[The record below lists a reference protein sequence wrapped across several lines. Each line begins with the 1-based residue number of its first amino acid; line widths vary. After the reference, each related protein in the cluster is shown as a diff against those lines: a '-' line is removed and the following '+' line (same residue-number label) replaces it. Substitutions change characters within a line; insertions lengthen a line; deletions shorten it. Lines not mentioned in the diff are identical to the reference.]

1 VQNELLRSIKHQ
13 VLTSLLILLSLSL
26 RQVSAQD
33 LSALPQ
39 SATES
44 EQVQLPMASPDD
56 NTMTP
61 ELNTKDLLLLPGLT
75 GHAVVETPVEPTVQ
89 ERAPEVP
96 TPVVANEIDDFPL
109 SNVKKGREFHEFDA
123 GGLGPKIS
131 DSFEGALLVCA
142 PYCELVSVRLKGAWS
157 VPLKGIKLPSDQM
170 KLIDKNDPLFLALV
184 GTPDDPSR
192 DKDKNVVA
200 PLASNDTAKSSS
212 SSVDMKDRES
222 EKDHESHWRLG
233 LNLRRNSLSLTTNSN
248 IQSNFSPK
256 ANYNLAQLELG
267 YFRPN
272 VAQLWRARFDLEVD
286 VSEDIFST
294 GSSLTTGAVT
304 KLQDGEIAATWWT
317 RMSPFAVGLKFSRFS
332 ELVNVSNND
341 INAFSFSETSYLA
354 GIAIRYH
361 RLRFD
366 YDTAVSMQLS
376 EAQPFRDQLLN
387 TSLNRMTLS
396 YCTSGW
402 SVGSTLLT
410 PCLSYSQL
418 QAKNSAT
425 LAPQF
430 NSHAI
435 TTLQRAE
442 SAIVLGFVY
451 GGDFRP

>member
-1 VQNELLRSIKHQ
+1 MQNELLRSIKHQ
-13 VLTSLLILLSLSL
+13 ILASLMILLSFSL
-26 RQVSAQD
+26 RQVFAQE

-61 ELNTKDLLLLPGLT
+61 ELNPKDLLLLPGLT
-75 GHAVVETPVEPTVQ
+75 GHAVIEPPAAPIVQ
-89 ERAPEVP
+89 ERAAEAPA
-96 TPVVANEIDDFPL
+96 PVVAEEVDDFPL

-123 GGLGPKIS
+123 GGLGPRIA

-157 VPLKGIKLPSDQM
+157 VPLKGIKVPSDQM

-184 GTPDDPSR
+184 GIPEDPR
-192 DKDKNVVA
+192 DKDKNAVA
-200 PLASNDTAKSSS
+200 PLASNDKAKSSS
-212 SSVDMKDRES
+212 SSVDSIDRES

-248 IQSNFSPK
+248 IQSNFSPT

-272 VAQLWRARFDLEVD
+272 VAKLWRARFDLEVG
-286 VSEDIFST
+286 VSEDVFST
-294 GSSLTTGAVT
+294 GSSLSTGAVT
-304 KLQDGEIAATWWT
+304 KLQDGEIAAIWWT
-317 RMSPFAVGLKFSRFS
+317 RVSPFAVGVKFARFS

-354 GIAIRYH
+354 GLTIRYH

-376 EAQPFRDQLLN
+376 EAQPFRDQLLK

-430 NSHAI
+430 NSQAI